1 MKNKRFLML
10 LLSGIMS
17 VCLLCTGCMPGAGT
31 SIDSGDIDSG
41 TGGGGGSGGSGG
53 DVPPVYEANN
63 FSSNIY
69 ALVNRQGNE
78 GVFEDY
84 YRRNVSFNELVDR
97 QIGLVA
103 TEIIERLNDIY
114 GSGQYKYSFDS
125 DEQNYTTWQVG
136 KARGDKYQVHILG
149 DVVYVFVLDKNGEYI
164 LDDNGYPLKDT
175 GKNYRAVYYVSDE
188 DNNMDDYIGNPSCQA
203 LASYLLNGG
212 YSDTYLDNQTGYDV
226 NEQKLSVLAGSIY
239 GDNTYVQYD
248 NEIVVEH
255 GQYDKSWLWSS
266 YFANGTS
273 VNRLKYNLA
282 KIIVNNTSVNQMTDT
297 YGSDYDSLLS
307 QIPYLANYLDYY
319 YDEISY
325 FVTNYVVGSDLIM
338 QDNNAISTLQNVLA
352 KSKDYRDTFEYAL
365 NDVQYEVVL
374 RSIADTGN
382 YNLKTLYEDCNL
394 FENSNVIPEL
404 NKTFEDEYNYL
415 ILDSL
420 TGLKENADVYKDD
433 NTKIGFID
441 YYNLYY
447 GINESDW
454 IDEEQTVR
462 SFNQIEFPYTWE
474 RIVASRNYKNY
485 ETVIEEVLHSVQNQ
499 TFDTGTHAVITN
511 PSYKGYSAFAEMG
524 RVGRDS
530 TITNIHQ
537 FGDITV
543 DGDGNEENT
552 YTKASNY
559 RSIIIPAIGNIPDL
573 SHYSLLLCVGDN
585 IEEMSIR
592 VSVQLVDSTGQG
604 EVLVLDKNMAGLI
617 ENYPYP
623 EEGMAG
629 GSDDKFIVPQMGNDE
644 GMGNNTWFIEFDL
657 PTSSTTISMAEDE
670 EPFSYGEQ
678 SLFDND
684 FVLEYDEETGEVT
697 YSIVATNCIVITF
710 EVFDASGRELPAGKT
725 IPFGVSLWLDNYH
738 EKEQ

>member
-1 MKNKRFLML
+1 MKHKKFLTL

-17 VCLLCTGCMPGAGT
+17 VCLLCTGCMPGGGT
-31 SIDSGDIDSG
+31 TVDSGDIDSG

-114 GSGQYKYSFDS
+114 GSDEYKYSFDT
-125 DEQNYTTWQVG
+125 DVQNYTTWQVG

-188 DNNMDDYIGNPSCQA
+188 DNNMDEYIGNPSCQA

-226 NEQKLSVLAGSIY
+226 NEQKLSVLAGSTY

-255 GQYDKSWLWSS
+255 GQYDKSWLWST
-266 YFANGTS
+266 YFADGTA
-273 VNRLKYNLA
+273 VDRLKYNIA

-365 NDVQYEVVL
+365 VNDEYKKILQ
-374 RSIADTGN
+374 DTSDGVGVNRISLEQFYNN
-382 YNLKTLYEDCNL
+382 YNLFYNFNIIEQTE
-394 FENSNVIPEL
+394 
-404 NKTFEDEYNYL
+404 KTFEEEYIFL
-415 ILDSL
+415 I
-420 TGLKENADVYKDD
+420 TILKINADNYVLSM
-433 NTKIGFID
+433 ND
-441 YYNLYY
+441 YYKSYFDLYY
-447 GINESDW
+447 GIDESGY
-454 IDEEQTVR
+454 IDEAGTVK
-462 SFNQIEFPYTWE
+462 SFNQIEFPYTWSDM
-474 RIVASRNYKNY
+474 IACRNVKNY
-485 ETVIEEVLHSVQNQ
+485 ETIISSVIDAVKNQ
-499 TFDTGTHAVITN
+499 TFASDTHAGQYNSSLIGKSVYATYYRVSRDNNIISMPTM
-511 PSYKGYSAFAEMG
+511 SAGGKNMVFNNHG
-524 RVGRDS
+524 
-530 TITNIHQ
+530 NYNQ
-537 FGDITV
+537 F
-543 DGDGNEENT
+543 
-552 YTKASNY
+552 
-559 RSIIIPAIGNIPDL
+559 IIPAKGNVSDL
-573 SHYSLLLCVGDN
+573 SHYDLQISVGDSTQKISLEIKVQTIDDNYNTN
-585 IEEMSIR
+585 I
-592 VSVQLVDSTGQG
+592 VVLKNTNLQG
-604 EVLVLDKNMAGLI
+604 TATMANNKFVIDK
-617 ENYPYP
+617 
-623 EEGMAG
+623 
-629 GSDDKFIVPQMGNDE
+629 DT
-644 GMGNNTWFIEFDL
+644 TWQATFDL
-657 PTSSTTISMAEDE
+657 PKTTGIK
-670 EPFSYGEQ
+670 YGGTQ
-678 SLFDND
+678 YTYTDGTVFDNNQILSKD
-684 FVLEYDEETGEVT
+684 SNGVGFRQGDIKDCLIVYVTAYDQ
-697 YSIVATNCIVITF
+697 F
-710 EVFDASGRELPAGKT
+710 GREIDMNTTYG
-725 IPFGVSLWLDNYH
+725 ISLTLTNTY
-738 EKEQ
+738 QMN

>member
-31 SIDSGDIDSG
+31 SIDSGNIDSG

-125 DEQNYTTWQVG
+125 DVQNYTTWQVG

-188 DNNMDDYIGNPSCQA
+188 DNNMDEYIGNPSCQA

-226 NEQKLSVLAGSIY
+226 NEQKLSMLAGSIY

-248 NEIVVEH
+248 NEIVVEY
-255 GQYDKSWLWSS
+255 GQYDKAWLWSS
-266 YFANGTS
+266 YFANGTA
-273 VNRLKYNLA
+273 VDRLKYNIA
-282 KIIVNNTSVNQMTDT
+282 KIVADNITNTNQLTDT
-297 YGSDYDSLLS
+297 FDNDYDSLLS

-365 NDVQYEVVL
+365 SDIQYETIL
-374 RSIADTGN
+374 RSIADTSN
-382 YNLKTLYEDCNL
+382 YNLKLLYENCDL
-394 FENSNVIPEL
+394 FESSQIIHELDKTFEEEYDYLVNNVLKGSADNYYYNPTEL
-404 NKTFEDEYNYL
+404 NKSYHD
-415 ILDSL
+415 I
-420 TGLKENADVYKDD
+420 
-433 NTKIGFID
+433 
-441 YYNLYY
+441 YY
-447 GINESDW
+447 GINESGY
-454 IDEEQTVR
+454 IDEAGTVK
-462 SFNQIEFPYTWE
+462 SFNQIEFPYTWSDM
-474 RIVASRNYKNY
+474 IACRNVKNY
-485 ETVIEEVLHSVQNQ
+485 ETIISSVIDAVKNQ
-499 TFDTGTHAVITN
+499 TFASDTHAGQYNSSFVGKSVYATYYRVSRDNNIISM
-511 PSYKGYSAFAEMG
+511 PAMSAGGKNMVFNNHG
-524 RVGRDS
+524 
-530 TITNIHQ
+530 NYNQ
-537 FGDITV
+537 F
-543 DGDGNEENT
+543 
-552 YTKASNY
+552 
-559 RSIIIPAIGNIPDL
+559 IIPAKGNVSDL
-573 SHYSLLLCVGDN
+573 SHYDLQISVGDSTQKISLEIKVQTIDDNYNTN
-585 IEEMSIR
+585 I
-592 VSVQLVDSTGQG
+592 V
-604 EVLVLDKNMAGLI
+604 VLKNTNLHETATMANNKFVVDKNT
-617 ENYPYP
+617 
-623 EEGMAG
+623 
-629 GSDDKFIVPQMGNDE
+629 
-644 GMGNNTWFIEFDL
+644 TWQATFDL
-657 PTSSTTISMAEDE
+657 PKTTAIKYNGSQYTYTD
-670 EPFSYGEQ
+670 GTV
-678 SLFDND
+678 FDND
-684 FVLEYDEETGEVT
+684 QILSKDSKGVGFRQGDIKDCLIVYVTAYDQ
-697 YSIVATNCIVITF
+697 F
-710 EVFDASGRELPAGKT
+710 GREIDMNTTYG
-725 IPFGVSLWLDNYH
+725 ISLKLTNTY
-738 EKEQ
+738 QMN

>member
-1 MKNKRFLML
+1 
-10 LLSGIMS
+10 MS

-31 SIDSGDIDSG
+31 SVDSGDIDSG
-41 TGGGGGSGGSGG
+41 TGGGGGSDGSGG

-125 DEQNYTTWQVG
+125 DVQNYTTWQVG

-188 DNNMDDYIGNPSCQA
+188 DNNMDEYIGNPSCQA

-266 YFANGTS
+266 YFANGTA
-273 VNRLKYNLA
+273 VDRLKYNIA

-297 YGSDYDSLLS
+297 FGSDYDSLLS

-365 NDVQYEVVL
+365 EDNDFYAVITSL
-374 RSIADTGN
+374 TDPN
-382 YNLKTLYEDCNL
+382 NLDYNMLDLYEESSVYCNYYYV
-394 FENSNVIPEL
+394 NSNSTTI
-404 NKTFEDEYNYL
+404 TFNEEFIYFLEKLQVKAQAYQLTYN
-415 ILDSL
+415 I
-420 TGLKENADVYKDD
+420 VYKPYFD
-433 NTKIGFID
+433 
-441 YYNLYY
+441 LYY
-447 GINESDW
+447 GIDESGY
-454 IDEEQTVR
+454 IDEAGTVK
-462 SFNQIEFPYTWE
+462 SFNQIEFPYTWSDM
-474 RIVASRNYKNY
+474 IACRNVKNY
-485 ETVIEEVLHSVQNQ
+485 ETIISSVIDAVKNQ
-499 TFDTGTHAVITN
+499 TFASDTHAGQYNSSFVGKSVYATYYRVSRDNNIISM
-511 PSYKGYSAFAEMG
+511 PAMSAGGKNMVFNNHG
-524 RVGRDS
+524 
-530 TITNIHQ
+530 NYNQ
-537 FGDITV
+537 F
-543 DGDGNEENT
+543 
-552 YTKASNY
+552 
-559 RSIIIPAIGNIPDL
+559 IIPAKGNVSDL
-573 SHYSLLLCVGDN
+573 SHYDLQISVGDN
-585 IEEMSIR
+585 AEKISLEIK
-592 VSVQLVDSTGQG
+592 VQTIDDNYNTNVITLKNTNLQG
-604 EVLVLDKNMAGLI
+604 TATMANNKFVIDKNT
-617 ENYPYP
+617 
-623 EEGMAG
+623 
-629 GSDDKFIVPQMGNDE
+629 
-644 GMGNNTWFIEFDL
+644 TWQATFDL
-657 PTSSTTISMAEDE
+657 PKTTGIKYNGTQYTYTD
-670 EPFSYGEQ
+670 GTV
-678 SLFDND
+678 FDNNQILSKDSNGVD
-684 FVLEYDEETGEVT
+684 FRQGDVKDCLIVYVTAYDQ
-697 YSIVATNCIVITF
+697 F
-710 EVFDASGRELPAGKT
+710 GREIDMNTTYG
-725 IPFGVSLWLDNYH
+725 ISLTLTNTY
-738 EKEQ
+738 QMN

>member
-1 MKNKRFLML
+1 
-10 LLSGIMS
+10 MS

-31 SIDSGDIDSG
+31 SVDSGDIDSG
-41 TGGGGGSGGSGG
+41 TSGGGGSGGSGG

-125 DEQNYTTWQVG
+125 DVQNYTTWQVG

-188 DNNMDDYIGNPSCQA
+188 DNNMDEYIGNPSCQA

-255 GQYDKSWLWSS
+255 GQYDKSWLWSA
-266 YFANGTS
+266 YFANGTA
-273 VNRLKYNLA
+273 VDRLKYNIA

-297 YGSDYDSLLS
+297 FGSDYDSLLS

-365 NDVQYEVVL
+365 EDARYRNEAMNNISDNKYYTYDFYEE
-374 RSIADTGN
+374 A
-382 YNLKTLYEDCNL
+382 NL
-394 FENSNVIPEL
+394 FSNTNVIEKTG
-404 NKTFEDEYNYL
+404 KTFEEQYDLFVKELQRRGDLYKYDELQKPYF
-415 ILDSL
+415 D
-420 TGLKENADVYKDD
+420 
-433 NTKIGFID
+433 
-441 YYNLYY
+441 LYY
-447 GINESDW
+447 GIDESGY
-454 IDEEQTVR
+454 IDEAGTVK
-462 SFNQIEFPYTWE
+462 SFNQIEFPYTWSDM
-474 RIVASRNYKNY
+474 IACRNVKNY
-485 ETVIEEVLHSVQNQ
+485 ETIISSVIDTVKNQ
-499 TFDTGTHAVITN
+499 TFASDTHAGQYNSSLIGKSVYATYYRVSRDNNIISM
-511 PSYKGYSAFAEMG
+511 PAMSAGGKNMVFNNHG
-524 RVGRDS
+524 
-530 TITNIHQ
+530 NYNQ
-537 FGDITV
+537 F
-543 DGDGNEENT
+543 
-552 YTKASNY
+552 
-559 RSIIIPAIGNIPDL
+559 IIPAKGNVSDL
-573 SHYSLLLCVGDN
+573 SHYDLQISVGDN
-585 IEEMSIR
+585 AEKISLEIK
-592 VSVQLVDSTGQG
+592 VQIVDDNYNTNVITLKNTNLQG
-604 EVLVLDKNMAGLI
+604 TATMANNKFVIDKNT
-617 ENYPYP
+617 
-623 EEGMAG
+623 
-629 GSDDKFIVPQMGNDE
+629 
-644 GMGNNTWFIEFDL
+644 TWQATFDL
-657 PTSSTTISMAEDE
+657 PKTTAIKYNGTQYTYTD
-670 EPFSYGEQ
+670 GTV
-678 SLFDND
+678 FDNNQILSKD
-684 FVLEYDEETGEVT
+684 SNGVGFRQGDIKDCLIVYVTAYDQ
-697 YSIVATNCIVITF
+697 F
-710 EVFDASGRELPAGKT
+710 GREIDMNTTYG
-725 IPFGVSLWLDNYH
+725 ISLTLTNTY
-738 EKEQ
+738 QMN